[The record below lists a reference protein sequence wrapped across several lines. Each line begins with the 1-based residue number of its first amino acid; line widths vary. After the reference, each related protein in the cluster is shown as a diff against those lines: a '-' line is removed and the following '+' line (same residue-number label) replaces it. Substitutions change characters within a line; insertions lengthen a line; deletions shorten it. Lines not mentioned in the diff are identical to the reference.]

1 MKRAFAYIATSAAA
15 GMAAAY
21 LAVSLFSAPS
31 QPELLSPNPMPT
43 PAPVTTPTVSQ
54 GPYSYANAVQ
64 LAAPA
69 VVNIFTAK
77 VTVQRS
83 NSLFDDPFF
92 QRFFGNRFQSPPR
105 KKLQTSL
112 GSGVIISQDGYILTN
127 NHVIEDA
134 DQIRVVLSTGRTL
147 DAQVTGVD
155 PDTDLAVLKTDAT
168 DLPTITVGDSRV
180 LQVGDVVLAIGNPFG
195 VGQTVTMGI
204 VSATGRNQLGINTFE
219 NFIQTDAAINPGN
232 SGGALINA
240 HGQLVGINTAIF
252 SKSGGSQGIGFAIPV
267 ALAKGVLEQILKQ
280 GRVVR
285 GWLGIAGQDITP
297 ALAESFDLKAG
308 SGVLISGVLEDGPA
322 DRAGLVPGDVITTIN
337 EQPLTTAHDILYLI
351 AAVPPGEKVRVQ
363 GWRGDKPFDIQVEV
377 SERPRIDPRQ

>member
-1 MKRAFAYIATSAAA
+1 MMKRAFTYIATSALA

-21 LAVSLFSAPS
+21 IAVTLFTAPA
-31 QPELLSPNPMPT
+31 PTELLT
-43 PAPVTTPTVSQ
+43 PDPLPVLPAGQNQ
-54 GPYSYANAVQ
+54 GPLSYASAVQ

-77 VTVQRS
+77 VTLQRG
-83 NSLFDDPFF
+83 NPLFDDPFF
-92 QRFFGNRFQSPPR
+92 QRFFGDRFRSQPR
-105 KKLQTSL
+105 KQLQTSL
-112 GSGVIISQDGYILTN
+112 GSGVIISSNGYILTN

-134 DQIRVVLSTGRTL
+134 DEIRVVLSNGRTL
-147 DAQVTGVD
+147 DARVAGGD
-155 PDTDLAVLKTDAT
+155 PDTDLAVLKTDAD
-168 DLPTITVGDSRV
+168 DLPTITVGDSQG

-267 ALAKGVLEQILKQ
+267 TLAKGVMDQILKQ

-285 GWLGIAGQDITP
+285 GWLGIAGQDITQE
-297 ALAESFDLKAG
+297 LAESFGLKAG
-308 SGVLISGVLEDGPA
+308 RGVLVSGVLEGGPA
-322 DRAGLVPGDVITTIN
+322 DQAGLTPGDVISTIN
-337 EQPLTTAHDILYLI
+337 EQPLTSSHDILNLI
-351 AAVPPGEKVRVQ
+351 AAVPPGEKVRVK
-363 GWRGDKPFDIQVEV
+363 GWRNGEPIDIQVEV
-377 SERPRIDPRQ
+377 SERPRLDPQQQ

>member
-1 MKRAFAYIATSAAA
+1 MKKAFTYIASSAVA

-21 LAVSLFSAPS
+21 LAVTLFTTPPPVA
-31 QPELLSPNPMPT
+31 LLT
-43 PAPVTTPTVSQ
+43 PAPVPALTPGQ
-54 GPYSYANAVQ
+54 GPVSYASAVQ
-64 LAAPA
+64 LAVPA

-77 VTVQRS
+77 VTVQRG

-92 QRFFGNRFQSPPR
+92 QRFFGNQFQSRPR

-112 GSGVIISQDGYILTN
+112 GSGVIISGNGYILTN

-134 DQIRVVLSTGRTL
+134 DQIRVVLSNGRTL
-147 DAQVTGVD
+147 DAQIAGVD
-155 PDTDLAVLKTDAT
+155 PDTDLAVLKADAD
-168 DLPTITVGDSRV
+168 DLPTITVGDSLG

-240 HGQLVGINTAIF
+240 NGQLVGINTAIF
-252 SKSGGSQGIGFAIPV
+252 SRSGGSQGIGFAIPV
-267 ALAKGVLEQILKQ
+267 ALAKGVMEQILKQ

-297 ALAESFDLKAG
+297 ELAESLNLKAG
-308 SGVLISGVLEDGPA
+308 SGVLISGVLEGGPA
-322 DRAGLVPGDVITTIN
+322 DKAGLAPGDVIATIN
-337 EQPLTTAHDILYLI
+337 SQPLTNAHDILNLI
-351 AAVPPGEKVRVQ
+351 AAIPPGDKVRIK
-363 GWRGDKPFDIQVEV
+363 GWRNQEPFDLQVEV
-377 SERPRIDPRQ
+377 SERPRIDPRQQ